1 MFIRIILLLIILRNS
16 LKLILEAQIL
26 IKLKITFVQLI
37 EISVL
42 ILQKIINIHKR
53 RKSLKIQ
60 MCGILLNSYSEIKV
74 IQKYLINLEAELI
87 KILTL
92 ANLIKKELRKS
103 QKINNKK
110 IHSYSIGI
118 LMVKDLILIWF
129 KCSREMF

>member
-26 IKLKITFVQLI
+26 IKLKITFVPLI
-37 EISVL
+37 GISVL
-42 ILQKIINIHKR
+42 ILQKIINIHKK
-53 RKSLKIQ
+53 RKSIKIL
-60 MCGILLNSYSEIKV
+60 MCGILLNNYNVIKV
-74 IQKYLINLEAELI
+74 IPRYLINLEAELI

-92 ANLIKKELRKS
+92 VNLIKKEFQKS

-118 LMVKDLILIWF
+118 LMVKDLILI
-129 KCSREMF
+129 

>member
-53 RKSLKIQ
+53 RKSIKIQ
-60 MCGILLNSYSEIKV
+60 MYGILLNSYSEIKV

-92 ANLIKKELRKS
+92 VNLIKKELQES

-118 LMVKDLILIWF
+118 LMVKDLILI
-129 KCSREMF
+129 

>member
-1 MFIRIILLLIILRNS
+1 MFIRIILLSIILPNS
-16 LKLILEAQIL
+16 LKLILGAQIL
-26 IKLKITFVQLI
+26 IKLKITFVPLI

-53 RKSLKIQ
+53 RKSIKILIF
-60 MCGILLNSYSEIKV
+60 GIPLNNYNEIKV
-74 IQKYLINLEAELI
+74 IQRYLINLEAEQI

-118 LMVKDLILIWF
+118 LMVKDLIPI
-129 KCSREMF
+129 